1 MPFFLWVFLIIPK
14 SEFGISLPSMMN
26 FAPKIL
32 WRQCSEFTWP
42 NITSSVSVGLRP
54 AALKES
60 ARYCISG
67 SEIAR
72 PISTFASRIAST
84 PLASTSYVRPGFGG
98 GQSKR
103 SSSVSYTPSVILS

>member
-1 MPFFLWVFLIIPK
+1 MPFPFFLWVFLIIPK
-14 SEFGISLPSMMN
+14 SAFGISRPSMMN

-54 AALKES
+54 AAAKLS

-67 SEIAR
+67 SLIAR
-72 PISTFASRIAST
+72 PSSAFASRIAAT
-84 PLASTSYVRPGFGG
+84 PFAITSKVRPGRGG

-103 SSSVSYTPSVILS
+103 SSSVS